1 MFNQPTVVN
10 HKEKRTWL
18 IDTIVAKFNKP
29 GLKTKTNF
37 YRLFSVSQRA
47 WLWMIDALRALL
59 DSESNRWMRSIIQ
72 DLMSQLIQWVDLAH
86 AMQRHAYFF
95 GEDEIELVRSS
106 QIAWNLVDTLNEIAD
121 NLEQSNELSW
131 KLRKALTYPIILL
144 FWSIAAAI
152 FIDVKVL
159 PNIATLFTNS
169 ADLPKITVVMM
180 DIAEFLIAY
189 WVYLSIWLLSIAIVL
204 VYLYKKFLPFKIF
217 VDNFVI
223 TLPIISPVIKWNYQ
237 FRFARQLSQFY
248 SAGMSPIVS
257 LQLIANIF
265 SNYMYKKKIIELKKD
280 MEAWFSIFEWM
291 EWSALFD
298 PILVQIV
305 HVWETTWTTKVVLAK
320 ISDFY
325 KLQLETKI
333 DIMMQSLEPVLMVFI
348 AAIIGSIVAAIM
360 LPMASVMQTI

>member
-1 MFNQPTVVN
+1 MLNQHTIVSR
-10 HKEKRTWL
+10 KEKKSWL
-18 IDTIVAKFNKP
+18 IDAIMAKFTKP
-29 GLKTKTNF
+29 SLKRKTNF
-37 YRLFSVSQRA
+37 YRLFSVSQKA

-59 DSESNRWMRSIIQ
+59 DSESNRWMRSILE
-72 DLMSQLIQWVDLAH
+72 DLISQLIQWVDLAH
-86 AMQRHAYFF
+86 AMQRHEYFF
-95 GEDEIELVRSS
+95 GEDEVEMIRSS
-106 QIAWNLVDTLNEIAD
+106 QIAWNLVEVLNEIAD

-144 FWSIAAAI
+144 IWSIAAAL
-152 FIDVKVL
+152 FIDIKVL
-159 PNIATLFTNS
+159 PNIAVLFSNT
-169 ADLPKITVVMM
+169 ADLPKITLIMM
-180 DIAEFLIAY
+180 DVADFFISY
-189 WVYLSIWLLSIAIVL
+189 WVYVAVWLLSVVIIL
-204 VYLYKKFLPFKIF
+204 IYLYKKFLPFKIF
-217 VDNFVI
+217 VDNFI
-223 TLPIISPVIKWNYQ
+223 LTLPIISPVIKWNYQ
-237 FRFARQLSQFY
+237 FKFARQLSQFY
-248 SAGMSPIVS
+248 SAWMSPIIS

-265 SNYMYKKKIIELKKD
+265 SNYMYKKKVIELKKD

-333 DIMMQSLEPVLMVFI
+333 DIMMQALEPILMVFI
-348 AAIIGSIVAAIM
+348 AVVIGSIVAAIM